1 MTGLLLALLLLA
13 GFKRKNALVGIP
25 FKAFAFLAK
34 KHALELGDLPLEIVN
49 LAFIPQRLLLGLT
62 HLFLHLSQAAIR
74 RLLRG
79 TACFFLLLKKVN
91 KLLFGSVFQGRIHAI
106 NIRKSLYYT
115 YF

>member
-34 KHALELGDLPLEIVN
+34 KHALKLGDLPLAIVN
-49 LAFIPQRLLLGLT
+49 LAFIPQRLPLGLP

-79 TACFFLLLKKVN
+79 TDCSFLLPKTVN
-91 KLLFGSVFQGRIHAI
+91 PLIFGSVLHGRLHAI
-106 NIRKSLYYT
+106 NIRNSRY
-115 YF
+115 